1 MGATRITLSL
11 GGCSL
16 RFEQP
21 SHSSAVNA
29 PSPHGRGSD
38 RPQGRVSAAAAAAAA
53 AATAASP
60 PAHLQHHLHLGVCD
74 GSSPPAEYKP
84 WAQCQVSVPYSGPS
98 TAQPSPVGH
107 G

>member
-1 MGATRITLSL
+1 MLQATNRVL
-11 GGCSL
+11 
-16 RFEQP
+16 
-21 SHSSAVNA
+21 
-29 PSPHGRGSD
+29 RGS
-38 RPQGRVSAAAAAAAA
+38 GRELLALASPSALSPDKASRLAAAAAAAA

-60 PAHLQHHLHLGVCD
+60 PAHLQHHLGMCD